1 MVCVKIVLKQERSR
15 FSESLEHP
23 RTAKNKSKFPNFKLF
38 KLKSFHNSKNKAVQL
53 PDIVPILQA
62 RENTVGKISQYSRKM
77 IPKKEKENCIDARV
91 DFKFQTLPFCTCSIV
106 WMFWTG
112 CFGCSR
118 LPANLERSCFRTILA
133 FTFLKASSVVRINRL
148 SLFIASR

>member
-1 MVCVKIVLKQERSR
+1 
-15 FSESLEHP
+15 
-23 RTAKNKSKFPNFKLF
+23 LF

-106 WMFWTG
+106 
-112 CFGCSR
+112 
-118 LPANLERSCFRTILA
+118 
-133 FTFLKASSVVRINRL
+133 
-148 SLFIASR
+148 